1 MYILFI
7 PSGIALVVVGFIQLR
22 DQFSFTQR

>member
-7 PSGIALVVVGFIQLR
+7 PSGIALAVVGFIQLR
-22 DQFSFTQR
+22 DQFRFTQN